1 MTHSFPTRRSSDLVC
16 APDPGHQLDHQPAEQ
31 ERGPEAGVDRAVFG
45 SEVEEARD
53 LDGEV
58 HDHEPEDPP
67 PTVHDPEG
75 DEAEA
80 GRQADE
86 DRARSEENTS
96 ELQSL
101 MPPSY
106 AVFCL
111 KKK

>member
-1 MTHSFPTRRSSDLVC
+1 MRISDWSSDVCSSDL
-16 APDPGHQLDHQPAEQ
+16 
-31 ERGPEAGVDRAVFG
+31 
-45 SEVEEARD
+45 EEARD

-86 DRARSEENTS
+86 DRAEQQA
-96 ELQSL
+96 ELRDTEGELALRRQQAL
-101 MPPSY
+101 DREPS
-106 AVFCL
+106 ADDVRGPGPATVGGADPRL
-111 KKK
+111 EIGRAHV